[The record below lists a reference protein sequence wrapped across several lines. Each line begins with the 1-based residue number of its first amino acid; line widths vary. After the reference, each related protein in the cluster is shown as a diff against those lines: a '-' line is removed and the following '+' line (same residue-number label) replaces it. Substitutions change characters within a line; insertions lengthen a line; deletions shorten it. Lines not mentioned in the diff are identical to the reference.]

1 LNEKIKNKKG
11 LIFNQQ
17 TEHYTAASGTMHF
30 PDLNIPEVCFAGRS
44 NVGKSSLINSICSKR
59 GLARTSHTPGRTQ
72 LIHFYSVQDK
82 LFLSDLPGYGYAK
95 VSKSKIYEWTKLME
109 DYFKNRSNLSRV
121 FILID
126 SRRGLKDSDHEL
138 MTLLNIVAVNFQC
151 IFTKIDKI
159 SKSALTE
166 LYSDTTIQIQKYA
179 AAFPEIIGTSAHKKI
194 GIDKIHECLNL
205 IANTDNIS
213 EKELP

>member
-1 LNEKIKNKKG
+1 MNEKIKNKKG

-17 TEHYTAASGTMHF
+17 TEHYTAASGVIHF
-30 PDLNIPEVCFAGRS
+30 PELNIPEVCFAGRS
-44 NVGKSSLINSICSKR
+44 NVGKSSLINAICSKR

-95 VSKSKIYEWTKLME
+95 VSKSKIYEWTRLME
-109 DYFKNRSNLSRV
+109 AYFKNRSNLSRV

-126 SRRGLKDSDHEL
+126 SRRCLKNSDHEL
-138 MTLLNIVAVNFQC
+138 MDLLNVVAVNFQL

-159 SKSALTE
+159 SKNALKE
-166 LYSDTTIQIQKYA
+166 LYNDTTNQIQKYA

-205 IANTDNIS
+205 IANIDNDS
-213 EKELP
+213 KKE

>member
-1 LNEKIKNKKG
+1 MNEKIKNKKN

-17 TEHYTAASGTMHF
+17 TEHYTAASSIIHF

-59 GLARTSHTPGRTQ
+59 ALARTSHTPGRTQ
-72 LIHFYSVQDK
+72 LIHFYSIQDR

-95 VSKSKIYEWTKLME
+95 VSKSKIYAWTKLME
-109 DYFKNRSNLSRV
+109 DYFKNRNNLSRV

-126 SRRGLKDSDHEL
+126 ARRGIKNSDHEL
-138 MTLLNIVAVNFQC
+138 MNLLNIIAVNFQC

-159 SKSALTE
+159 SKNALTD
-166 LYSDTTIQIQKYA
+166 LHSNTFKQIQKYA
-179 AAFPEIIGTSAHKKI
+179 AAFPEIIETSAHKKI

-205 IANTDNIS
+205 IANINNNS
-213 EKELP
+213 MKE